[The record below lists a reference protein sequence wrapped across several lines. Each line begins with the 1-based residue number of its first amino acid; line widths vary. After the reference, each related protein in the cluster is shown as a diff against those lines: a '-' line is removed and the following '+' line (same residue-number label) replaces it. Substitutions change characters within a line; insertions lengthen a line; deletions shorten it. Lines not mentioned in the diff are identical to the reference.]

1 MIRKSLLLLL
11 VTSLLA
17 TAMFVA
23 YATIEKI
30 NHKKL
35 IGQNLKSLPNLLLFD
50 LDSTQFYLRS
60 DLKKILIYFNS
71 ECGSCQH
78 EIEEIIKN
86 IKSFEGLDIVFMSS
100 ESISAIKSFAE
111 KNNSSNSVDIKF
123 AKINIEHA
131 YQAFGDSRVPQL
143 FIYASDDALIKQFQ
157 GETKIDSIL
166 PYL

>member
-17 TAMFVA
+17 TAMFMA
-23 YATIEKI
+23 YATIDKI

-35 IGQNLKSLPNLLLFD
+35 TGQNLKSLPNLLLFD
-50 LDSTQFYLRS
+50 LDSARFYLSS
-60 DLKKILIYFNS
+60 DRKKILIYFNS
-71 ECGSCQH
+71 ECGNCQH

-86 IKSFEGLDIVFMSS
+86 KKSFEGLDIVFMSS
-100 ESISAIKSFAE
+100 ESISAIRSFAE
-111 KNNSSNSVDIKF
+111 KKYSSNLIDIKF
-123 AKINIEHA
+123 TKISGEHA
-131 YQAFGDSRVPQL
+131 YQAFGDSRVPQI